1 MPREK
6 DPLAVKIGKRLRSLR
21 TRAGYMKPDDFA
33 KKAGLEPG
41 TYGQYER
48 GWALPPVDT
57 LLVIADA
64 LGVTPNDVLE
74 RRGRDELT
82 AEERELIST
91 LRQYETP
98 TMRESLLE
106 DARRRLETERKVR
119 QIYAPGDGS
128 SS

>member
-21 TRAGYMKPDDFA
+21 TRAGYMTPADFA

-98 TMRESLLE
+98 TMREGLLE